1 MPDGAFLR
9 AAATALTMFGA
20 LAAAGGDALAQSGA
34 TPIRVVA
41 FGDSLIAGYGLRPG
55 EAFPAQLQ
63 AALRARGFDVTVAN
77 AGVSGDTSARGLA
90 RVERAVPP
98 GTDLAIVEFG
108 ANDIFRGV
116 PPRTTERNLDA
127 ILAHVGTVSKAT
139 LLAGMVAPPGLGN
152 DAARAL
158 APVYGRLADRHSAA
172 LYPFFLEG
180 VAGRRSLNLGDGIH
194 PNAAGVKRIVD
205 GILPTVVRELDRLEA
220 RRAPVD

>member
-1 MPDGAFLR
+1 M
-9 AAATALTMFGA
+9 ALSMLGV

-41 FGDSLIAGYGLRPG
+41 FGDSLVAGYGLKPG

-63 AALRARGFDVTVAN
+63 AALRARGYDVTVAN
-77 AGVSGDTSARGLA
+77 AGVSGDTSGKGLA

-98 GTDLAIVEFG
+98 GTDLTIVEFG

-127 ILAHVGTVSKAT
+127 ILSHVGKVSKAT
-139 LLAGMVAPPGLGN
+139 VLAGMVAPPNLGN
-152 DAARAL
+152 DAARAF
-158 APVYGRLADRHSAA
+158 APIYRRLADRRSAA
-172 LYPFFLEG
+172 LYPFFLKG
-180 VAGRRSLNLGDGIH
+180 VAGQTSLNLGDGIH

-205 GILPTVVRELDRLEA
+205 GIMPTVVSELRKLEG
-220 RRAPVD
+220 RRSAVD